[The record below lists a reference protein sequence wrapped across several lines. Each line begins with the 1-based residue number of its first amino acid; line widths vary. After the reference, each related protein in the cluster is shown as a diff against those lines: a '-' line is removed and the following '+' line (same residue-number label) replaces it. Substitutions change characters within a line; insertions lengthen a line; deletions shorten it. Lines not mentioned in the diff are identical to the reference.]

1 MGGGRLTAEER
12 KDIEAGLA
20 EGLTY
25 AAIAR
30 RLGRPT
36 STVSREVAR
45 NNGPGGYRAEHA
57 DRAEA
62 WRRRNRPP
70 RPRRPTSPPA
80 TSSRVDAKTDA
91 DTDAAGALPHGGE
104 PDAVLAYLDRFTAM
118 LISTGLPR
126 TAAKVLACLVTTP
139 SGTQTAAEL
148 AERLGISPASVSKA
162 VGYLAGL
169 DILTREHEPG
179 RRRERYVIDD
189 GVWLRAWLTSAEQNA
204 VWAETAQ
211 EGAELFG
218 PWTPTGARL
227 EVMHRFFAQAHQ
239 DMTGPSATAFLDD
252 ALTVLAALLHAARPL
267 TTDELAA
274 ALGWPQERTAT
285 AVNAVDS
292 AEQQRGTSCP
302 LILRRTPSGAYR
314 VVSHPDRLT
323 PAQRAAL
330 RR

>member
-1 MGGGRLTAEER
+1 MGGGRLTAGER
-12 KDIEAGLA
+12 KEIEAGLA

-25 AAIAR
+25 TAIAR
-30 RLGRPT
+30 RIGRPT
-36 STVSREVAR
+36 STVTREVAR

-70 RPRRPTSPPA
+70 RPRRPTPPSA
-80 TSSRVDAKTDA
+80 NTPRTDA
-91 DTDAAGALPHGGE
+91 EVPVPPGSA
-104 PDAVLAYLDRFTAM
+104 PDAVHAYLDKFTAV
-118 LISTGLPR
+118 LIGTGLPR

-139 SGTQTAAEL
+139 SGAQTAAEL
-148 AERLGISPASVSKA
+148 ARRLGISPASVSKA

-169 DILTREHEPG
+169 DILTREYEHEPG

-204 VWAETAQ
+204 VWAETAR

-218 PWTPTGARL
+218 PETATGARL
-227 EVMHRFFAQAHQ
+227 EGMRRFFAQAHR
-239 DMTGPSATAFLDD
+239 DMTGPPAIAFLDD
-252 ALTVLAALLHAARPL
+252 ALTVLAALLHAERPL
-267 TTDELAA
+267 TIGELAA
-274 ALGWPQERTAT
+274 ALGWPRARTTT
-285 AVNAVDS
+285 AVDAIG
-292 AEQQRGTSCP
+292 QQPGATCP
-302 LILRRTPSGAYR
+302 LRLRRTPSGAYQ
-314 VVSHPDRLT
+314 VTSHPDRLT